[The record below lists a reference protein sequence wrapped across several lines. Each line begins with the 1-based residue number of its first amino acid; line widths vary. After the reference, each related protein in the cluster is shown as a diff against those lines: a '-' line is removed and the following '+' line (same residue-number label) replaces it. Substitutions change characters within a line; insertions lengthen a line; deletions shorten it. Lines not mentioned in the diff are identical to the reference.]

1 MVHIRFILCAFLT
14 LFAAGNAAADSQHVR
29 SLKLHVDLE
38 KDGTAKVYERWD
50 VATGDNITEWY
61 LVRDNLGDI
70 VIDSLEV
77 CVDEVP
83 SHFEGEWNVDR
94 TLGEKAGKCGIV
106 HRASGVELCW
116 GIGSHGDHVFEAVYR
131 MHGAVKSARDY
142 DYLHLQLVSPGLS
155 SPPEQVQV
163 FLGSDYVQLDTTT
176 ARVWGFGY
184 EGICLFENGQV
195 VMESDGPFGIDD
207 SVIVLL
213 RLDKGILEPTS
224 LRDQDFQEVLDMAME
239 EADFGN
245 YEPWEEDDTETLIG
259 LGLLGLGFLGIYAFI
274 KKWIGRDKQPAYK
287 IRHLLG
293 VREKN
298 IPWYRDIP
306 FNGNLPAAKYF
317 LGMIAESDLWN
328 AVPLTSALIL
338 RMVYNGYLDVSRL
351 LEKENTEIRFTD
363 KQPGDLDRCS
373 RTLYD
378 MLKKAAGENNIL
390 EKDEFS
396 KWATYNHGEVHHWC
410 NASRD
415 EARAQLQI
423 HGWSGSDPDKL
434 TDAGKEEGKHL
445 LGLRKFLMDFTLT
458 REREAFDAHLWKE
471 YMVYGTLLGIAQIVS
486 KQLKEIAP
494 QYSAGDLDSVL
505 TTSMDFSQIVRTAN
519 VLHIRSTIPSSSYG
533 TSSESTRSSRSYSS
547 SASRSGHGGRSS
559 HSGGH
564 GHSSGGRGGGGR

>member
-1 MVHIRFILCAFLT
+1 MVQIRFILCAFLT
-14 LFAAGNAAADSQHVR
+14 LFAAGNAAADSQRVH
-29 SLKLHVDLE
+29 SLKLYVDLE

-77 CVDEVP
+77 MVDDAP
-83 SHFEGEWNVDR
+83 SHFEGEWDVDR
-94 TLGEKAGKCGIV
+94 TLEEKAGRCGIV
-106 HRASGVELCW
+106 HKSNGVELCW
-116 GIGSHGDHVFEAVYR
+116 GVGSHGDHVFEALYR
-131 MHGAVKSARDY
+131 MHGAVKSLNDY
-142 DYLHLQLVSPGLS
+142 DMLFLQLVSPGLS
-155 SPPEQVQV
+155 SPPEEVRAFVNTPQA
-163 FLGSDYVQLDTTT
+163 QLDTTV

-184 EGICLFENGQV
+184 EGICIFENGRV

-207 SVIVLL
+207 SVIILL
-213 RLDKGILEPTS
+213 RLEKGILEPTS
-224 LRDQDFQEVLDMAME
+224 KEEKDFQVYLDQAME

-245 YEPWEEDDTETLIG
+245 YEPWDEDDTEALIG
-259 LGLLGLGFLGIYAFI
+259 LGLLGLGILGIYAFI
-274 KKWIGRDKQPAYK
+274 KKWGDRKKQPAYRIK
-287 IRHLLG
+287 HLLG

-298 IPWYRDIP
+298 IPWFRDIP

-317 LGMIAESDLWN
+317 LGLIAESDLWN

-338 RMVYNGYLDVSRL
+338 RMIYNGYLEVNRL
-351 LEKENTEIRFTD
+351 LENESTEIRFTD

-373 RTLYD
+373 RALYN
-378 MLKKAAGENNIL
+378 MLQKAAGENKVL
-390 EKDEFS
+390 EKDEFR
-396 KWATYNHGEVHHWC
+396 KWATDNHGEVHHWC
-410 NASRD
+410 TASRD

-423 HGWSGSDPDKL
+423 NGWSDSDPNKL

-445 LGLRKFLMDFTLT
+445 LGLKNFLKDFTLT

-471 YMVYGTLLGIAQIVS
+471 YMVYGALLGIAQIVA

-494 QYSAGDLDSVL
+494 QYTGSDMDSVL
-505 TTSMDFSQIVRTAN
+505 LTSLDFSQIVRTAN
-519 VLHIRSTIPSSSYG
+519 VLHIRSTTPSYG
-533 TSSESTRSSRSYSS
+533 TPSTSSRSSHSYSS
-547 SASRSGHGGRSS
+547 SASRSGYGGRSS

>member
-1 MVHIRFILCAFLT
+1 MVQIRFILCAFLT
-14 LFAAGNAAADSQHVR
+14 LFAAGNAAADSQRVR
-29 SLKLHVDLE
+29 SLKLFVDLE

-50 VATGDNITEWY
+50 VSTGDNITEWY
-61 LVRDNLGDI
+61 LVRENLGDI

-77 CVDEVP
+77 MVDEVP
-83 SHFEGEWNVDR
+83 SHFEGEWDVDR
-94 TLGEKAGKCGIV
+94 TLEEKAGKCGIV
-106 HRASGVELCW
+106 HKPDGVELCW
-116 GIGSHGDHVFEAVYR
+116 GVGSHGDHVFEALYR

-142 DYLHLQLVSPGLS
+142 DYLHLQLISPGLS
-155 SPPEQVQV
+155 SPPEQVRV
-163 FLGSDYVQLDTTT
+163 FLSSDYVQLDTTV

-184 EGICLFENGQV
+184 EGICIFENGRV
-195 VMESDGPFGIDD
+195 VMEGDGPFGYDD
-207 SVIVLL
+207 SVIALL
-213 RLDKGILEPTS
+213 RLDKGYLEPTS
-224 LRDQDFQEVLDMAME
+224 IRDQDFQEVLDMAME

-245 YEPWEEDDTETLIG
+245 YEPWGEDDTETLIG

-274 KKWIGRDKQPAYK
+274 KKWGQREKQPAYM

-317 LGMIAESDLWN
+317 LGMIAESGLWN
-328 AVPLTSALIL
+328 AVPLSSALIL

-351 LEKENTEIRFTD
+351 LEKDNTEIRFTD

-378 MLKKAAGENNIL
+378 MLKKAAGENKIL
-390 EKDEFS
+390 EKDEFR

-410 NASRD
+410 SASRD
-415 EARAQLQI
+415 EARAQMQI
-423 HGWSGSDPDKL
+423 HGWSDSDAKTL
-434 TDAGKEEGKHL
+434 TEAGKEEGKHL

-458 REREAFDAHLWKE
+458 SQREAFDAHLWKE
-471 YMVYGTLLGIAQIVS
+471 YMVYGALLGIAHIVA

-494 QYSAGDLDSVL
+494 QYMDEDLSSVL
-505 TTSMDFSQIVRTAN
+505 DTSLDFSQIVRTAN
-519 VLHIRSTIPSSSYG
+519 VLHIRSTNLSSGSYSTGSRSSS
-533 TSSESTRSSRSYSS
+533 SYSS
-547 SASRSGHGGRSS
+547 SASRSGYGGRSS
-559 HSGGH
+559 HHGGH

>member
-1 MVHIRFILCAFLT
+1 MVQIRFILCALLT

-38 KDGTAKVYERWD
+38 KDGAAKVYERWD

-163 FLGSDYVQLDTTT
+163 FLGSDYVQLDTTA

-184 EGICLFENGQV
+184 EGICIFENGQV

-224 LRDQDFQEVLDMAME
+224 LRDQDFQEVLDTAME

-259 LGLLGLGFLGIYAFI
+259 LGLLGLGFLGRGRQRSITGRRRKHGI
-274 KKWIGRDKQPAYK
+274 ILRRGNREIGCFRFLDDGSGHIIGQCQQH
-287 IRHLLG
+287 RHHQTDDG
-293 VREKN
+293 Q
-298 IPWYRDIP
+298 YRDRHHKIFSYVGFGHDSTP
-306 FNGNLPAAKYF
+306 PNGL
-317 LGMIAESDLWN
+317 
-328 AVPLTSALIL
+328 L
-338 RMVYNGYLDVSRL
+338 RVHLMMNGVKMFITR
-351 LEKENTEIRFTD
+351 I
-363 KQPGDLDRCS
+363 
-373 RTLYD
+373 
-378 MLKKAAGENNIL
+378 
-390 EKDEFS
+390 EKD
-396 KWATYNHGEVHHWC
+396 TP
-410 NASRD
+410 
-415 EARAQLQI
+415 
-423 HGWSGSDPDKL
+423 SG
-434 TDAGKEEGKHL
+434 
-445 LGLRKFLMDFTLT
+445 
-458 REREAFDAHLWKE
+458 
-471 YMVYGTLLGIAQIVS
+471 
-486 KQLKEIAP
+486 
-494 QYSAGDLDSVL
+494 
-505 TTSMDFSQIVRTAN
+505 
-519 VLHIRSTIPSSSYG
+519 
-533 TSSESTRSSRSYSS
+533 
-547 SASRSGHGGRSS
+547 
-559 HSGGH
+559 
-564 GHSSGGRGGGGR
+564 